1 MGLKICLMA
10 VLLFVSAPLVAVSSS
25 AGGVDVYRI
34 KVILSSDSDWTSVVL
49 SSGVRIVNARYA
61 VVSGVADG
69 LDVAWE
75 SGWFGMSRCCYP
87 EHVINATVEFE
98 VLFAHLPMGMDV
110 SFSVMKGDV
119 GTTRVMVYN
128 GLGELVKEITH
139 TGVIPGSGGR
149 NPLNFTISSARL
161 ARSGPVSTLGEGRFG
176 RMVWAAYYPWYTVSS
191 WREPSMAD
199 KPLIGMYSS
208 DDPSVVRL
216 HIKLAKAAGIDGFA
230 VSWWGPGTNTDRNLR
245 KVLEIAAEEEMYVA
259 AYFESLTGDGQS
271 RPLLEIE
278 NMLNNL
284 ITSYGKHPA
293 YYKVDGK
300 PLIFVWA
307 AWSHEADEWR
317 MVFEN
322 LRKRGL
328 DAFYVATALNTKYL
342 EAFDGLQNYGTG
354 NLTELKR
361 IYERVGP
368 EVKTFHIL
376 HRGGE
381 RLWVP
386 SISPGY
392 DERLLPGRSGLYF
405 DRDDGRYYL
414 ASYEHAVA
422 SYPDWVWITSF
433 NEWWENTHIEPSMR
447 YGYRYLFLTEQLT
460 SSFKNRPSNTDM
472 LLEQIIELEKQVVT
486 FTATHTLLQTTT
498 RQVTQTI
505 TVERTT
511 TVSSLS
517 TVVETRN
524 VSYEVEVT
532 KPETI
537 MMVSVPLIVA
547 AVALTSYLTRTRARR
562 M

>member
-1 MGLKICLMA
+1 MI
-10 VLLFVSAPLVAVSSS
+10 VLLFASASLVAVPSF
-25 AGGVDVYRI
+25 AGLEDVYRV
-34 KVILSSDSDWTSVVL
+34 KVILGSDSDWTSVVL

-69 LDVAWE
+69 LDVVWE

-87 EHVINATVEFE
+87 ERVINATVEFE
-98 VLFAHLPMGMDV
+98 VLLGSLPVGMDV
-110 SFSVMKGDV
+110 SFSVMKGNV

-128 GLGELVKEITH
+128 GLGELVKEVTH

-161 ARSGPVSTLGEGRFG
+161 ARGGPVFTLGEGRFG
-176 RMVWAAYYPWYTVSS
+176 RMVWAAYYPWYTAAS
-191 WREPSMAD
+191 WQEPSMAD
-199 KPLIGMYSS
+199 KPLIGSYSS
-208 DDPSVVRL
+208 DDPRVVRL

-245 KVLEIAAEEEMYVA
+245 KILEIAAEEGLHVA
-259 AYFESLTGDGQS
+259 AYFESLTGNGWS
-271 RPLLEIE
+271 RPLSEIE
-278 NMLNNL
+278 NMLNYL
-284 ITSYGKHPA
+284 ITSYGGHSS
-293 YYKVDGK
+293 YYKVDGR
-300 PLIFVWA
+300 PLVLIWA
-307 AWSHEADEWR
+307 AWSHEVDEWR
-317 MVFEN
+317 VVFEG
-322 LRKRGL
+322 LRRRGV
-328 DAFYVATALNTKYL
+328 DAFYVATVLNTEYL

-361 IYERVGP
+361 IYERIGP
-368 EVKTFHIL
+368 EVKTYHIL
-376 HRGGE
+376 HGGGE
-381 RLWVP
+381 RLWAP

-392 DERLLPGRSGLYF
+392 DERLIPGRSGFYF

-414 ASYEHAVA
+414 ASYTHAA
-422 SYPDWVWITSF
+422 TSYPDWVWITSF

-460 SSFKNRPSNTDM
+460 SSFKNKPSNTDK
-472 LLEQIIELEKQVVT
+472 LLEQIIELEKRVVS
-486 FTATHTLLQTTT
+486 FTATHTVFQTST

-517 TVVETRN
+517 TVVETRT

-537 MMVSVPLIVA
+537 MMVSLPLLFA
-547 AVALTSYLTRTRARR
+547 AVVLTSYLMRKRG
-562 M
+562 